1 MKTPRIPIAIQ
12 QAVMRS
18 LREHLAKANLKLERR
33 YASRRWS
40 TSSAVP
46 PPAPPGWRKT
56 KFV

>member
-18 LREHLAKANLKLERR
+18 LRENLAQANLKLGHYPEPTLVYQQRG
-33 YASRRWS
+33 
-40 TSSAVP
+40 P

-56 KFV
+56 KSA